1 MPMKL
6 RSKAAP
12 VSNPVWIKLYSLT
25 QRRLPWV
32 RCSANPIPRPISKAR
47 AGIEAGGRT
56 GLTSVVVAIL
66 FILCLPFASV
76 IGIVP
81 AAATSPALI
90 VVGIMMASSFAKVN
104 WADLTDAIPAFF
116 TVVVM
121 ALAYNIS
128 YGIAAGFMMFCIV
141 KIFTKKAKEVHPII
155 YGAAVLFLLNFIFL
169 AIRGL

>member
-1 MPMKL
+1 
-6 RSKAAP
+6 
-12 VSNPVWIKLYSLT
+12 
-25 QRRLPWV
+25 
-32 RCSANPIPRPISKAR
+32 
-47 AGIEAGGRT
+47 
-56 GLTSVVVAIL
+56 
-66 FILCLPFASV
+66 
-76 IGIVP
+76 
-81 AAATSPALI
+81 
-90 VVGIMMASSFAKVN
+90 MMASSFAKVN